1 MFKDKTGKHLT
12 TSEVGEKA
20 VNRMRSIFLEFIVF
34 MLHIAGNIPSHS
46 IRRLCYALAGIRMGK
61 GSVIHTGARFYEP
74 SRIRIGDDTIVGEG
88 AVLDGRGAITIGDH
102 VDMATDVMIYNSQH
116 DTSSDDFH
124 AVTRDVTIKDYA
136 FIGPRA
142 IILPGVTVGRGAVVA
157 AGAVVTRDVPD
168 FAVVGGVPAAVIGQR
183 KNTEPRYILGRAR
196 LFR

>member
-20 VNRMRSIFLEFIVF
+20 VNRIRNIFLELVVFI
-34 MLHIAGNIPSHS
+34 LHIAGTIPSHS
-46 IRRLCYALAGIRMGK
+46 LRRLFYTLAGIRMGK

-74 SRIRIGDDTIVGEG
+74 SRIRIGDDTIIGEG
-88 AVLDGRGAITIGDH
+88 AVLDGRGSITIGDH
-102 VDMATDVMIYNSQH
+102 VDMATEVMIYNSQH

-124 AVTRDVTIKDYA
+124 AITRDVVIKDYV